1 MLLLGIFNLGETIAE
16 AFFGILLAIDGVI
29 YGFIDKLYQLFMA
42 LASARILSNETIQS
56 LLERV
61 SILLGVCAL
70 FILAYSLLTAIINP
84 DNMAK
89 EKTGPYNIVKNIV
102 IALAFLALTPA
113 VFNFMYKFQDVVLG
127 SNILGNI
134 ILKPSSEN
142 ESVDFGEVSVDDG
155 EGNINSYKPDT
166 VTTSATEAV
175 YQNGGRNMAFSMFV
189 PFFRPSDGFSADDI
203 KVAKSDYFLSEGLS
217 GVATLACAATVAVG
231 VGSMIVTSGVSGTV
245 VGVGIVS
252 CGAAL
257 IDAAADWIAELV
269 DGDMSLTEAY
279 RYALATG
286 DFGIFSA
293 FAGEAVAGKISY
305 TLIISTIVGLL
316 ALYVIFS
323 FCIDL
328 AIRAAKLAYLQMIA
342 PIPILFKVVPKG
354 DKIFSNWIQK
364 VASTFAEV
372 FIRIIII
379 FFVVFIISEFK
390 FAEDF
395 WAGSYIG
402 SPSETIQFFAQVFII
417 LGLLLFAKQA
427 PKLLTEMLGIKSA
440 GIKLGIREKL
450 AEGGVMR
457 GGAALGAGVQTAIR
471 NFNNQKG
478 FRRFTSALGGFGGG
492 AVGGFVG
499 SKDAKTFSAMRK
511 AKDDAVRKAE
521 AKRDQR
527 INYRNQVAA
536 AAESEHKSAA
546 QVRFE
551 DAMQGA
557 RRWMGLESD
566 KLDVYDKF
574 IAQQDKLDAA
584 TDKVMSKMGNNASIV
599 AAMTTDKWKGNSTQ
613 QQSYQRIYDKLRG
626 NSFDAMDSYLSYL
639 KNMDRSAILAN
650 KLNGETDEDAIIRH
664 NREVA
669 DTSTMIAQLKKQSR
683 INLQDVAFKG
693 DADLAA
699 MGLKSSDLAD
709 VRSEIGLYN
718 DILREGGISFTVKN
732 RDASGNPTGGTIET
746 NTLDSR
752 FFGTSADDITSAV
765 KEQRNN
771 IRVEEE
777 RRKRRQQNDGS
788 SKK

>member
-1 MLLLGIFNLGETIAE
+1 MELFYN
-16 AFFGILLAIDGVI
+16 ILLFLDGII
-29 YGFIDKLYQLFMA
+29 YSFIDKLYQLFMA
-42 LASARILSNETIQS
+42 LASARILTEDNIQHFMD
-56 LLERV
+56 RIYIV
-61 SILLGVCAL
+61 LGVIML
-70 FILAYSLLTAIINP
+70 FVLAYSILMSIINP
-84 DNMAK
+84 DNMNK
-89 EKTGPYNIVKNIV
+89 SENGTGKIVKNIV
-102 IALAFLALTPA
+102 ISLVFLALTPA
-113 VFNFMYKFQDVVLG
+113 VFNILYRVQDVTLRTGVIGKLILGDTNDSASQSQDFGSVEFQD
-127 SNILGNI
+127 
-134 ILKPSSEN
+134 E
-142 ESVDFGEVSVDDG
+142 
-155 EGNINSYKPDT
+155 EGNVTSQSVGSYSAEFDDSVYKYGGRTFAYEMFYAFFQPAAGVNPEDIKAENAANY
-166 VTTSATEAV
+166 VPGLLVGGTSAVCALGVGLAFVPGVNVTIGAGLLATCVAGVAGAGWNLKELIFNSQTITLAEA
-175 YQNGGRNMAFSMFV
+175 RNMAL
-189 PFFRPSDGFSADDI
+189 SDGNFGVFAAFTENVKNGEINYSA
-203 KVAKSDYFLSEGLS
+203 L
-217 GVATLACAATVAVG
+217 
-231 VGSMIVTSGVSGTV
+231 
-245 VGVGIVS
+245 
-252 CGAAL
+252 
-257 IDAAADWIAELV
+257 
-269 DGDMSLTEAY
+269 
-279 RYALATG
+279 
-286 DFGIFSA
+286 
-293 FAGEAVAGKISY
+293 
-305 TLIISTIVGLL
+305 ISTIAGLI
-316 ALYVIFS
+316 ALYVLFS

-328 AIRAAKLAYLQMIA
+328 GLRAAKLAYFQMIA
-342 PIPILFKVVPKG
+342 PIPILFKIVPKG
-354 DKIFSNWIQK
+354 GK
-364 VASTFAEV
+364 VFDTWLKKVTSTFFEV
-372 FIRIIII
+372 FVRI
-379 FFVVFIISEFK
+379 FIIYFVIYLICKLPDLSG
-390 FAEDF
+390 DF
-395 WAGSYIG
+395 WGNSLTGDVPDGAI
-402 SPSETIQFFAQVFII
+402 ALLARAFIL
-417 LGLLLFAKQA
+417 LGLIVFAKQA
-427 PKLLTEMLGIKSA
+427 PKLIGEMFGINGGS
-440 GIKLGIREKL
+440 IKLGIREKL
-450 AEGGVMR
+450 ADGGVMR

-478 FRRFTSALGGFGGG
+478 LRRFTSALGGFGGG

-536 AAESEHKSAA
+536 AAESEHKSTAR
-546 QVRFE
+546 VRFE

-574 IAQQDKLDAA
+574 IAQQDKLDSA
-584 TDKVMSKMGNNASIV
+584 TDKVMSKMGNNAGIV

-650 KLNGETDEDAIIRH
+650 KEDNESDEDAIIKH

-699 MGLKSSDLAD
+699 MGLKASDLAD
-709 VRSEIGLYN
+709 VKSEIGLYN
-718 DILREGGISFTVKN
+718 DLLREGGISFEVKARQDN
-732 RDASGNPTGGTIET
+732 GSEYDDKRTIKV

-765 KEQRNN
+765 KKQRND